1 MQSYL
6 SYQGDTMSNN
16 EANNAAPNLEQD
28 AENSNVAHDNIDR
41 SETVLEQTMN
51 EFNPEVN
58 GDDTIANNI
67 DVSVYEERIAQ
78 LESEVKAAKEGQAR
92 ANADAYNAQKR
103 MEQETEK
110 SRKFA
115 LQKFAKE
122 LLEVVDNL
130 ERAIVSVQADDD
142 ADDAILEG
150 VKLTHKSFLTV
161 LNKQGV
167 EVVDPKQEAFNP
179 ELHEAVGIDPEAPAD
194 TVGEVL
200 QKGYTL
206 NGRLLRPAMVK
217 VGQ

>member
-1 MQSYL
+1 
-6 SYQGDTMSNN
+6 MSN
-16 EANNAAPNLEQD
+16 ETNNTAPNHEHDTQSTTAAHNNVEQK
-28 AENSNVAHDNIDR
+28 
-41 SETVLEQTMN
+41 ETVLKETLD

-58 GDDTIANNI
+58 GGEGQTVESNI
-67 DVSVYEERIAQ
+67 DLQAYEDRIAQ
-78 LESEVKAAKEGQAR
+78 LEGEVKAAKEGQAR

-115 LQKFAKE
+115 LQSFAKE

-150 VKLTHKSFLTV
+150 VKLTHKSFLNV

-167 EVVDPKQEAFNP
+167 EVVNPEKEKFNP
-179 ELHEAVGIDPEAPAD
+179 DFHEAVGIDPEAEAD

>member
-1 MQSYL
+1 
-6 SYQGDTMSNN
+6 MSNN

-167 EVVDPKQEAFNP
+167 EVVDPQQEAFNP
-179 ELHEAVGIDPEAPAD
+179 ELHEAVGIDPKAPAD

>member
-1 MQSYL
+1 
-6 SYQGDTMSNN
+6 MSNN
-16 EANNAAPNLEQD
+16 EANNAAPNQ
-28 AENSNVAHDNIDR
+28 ENQTQNPNAAHDNIER
-41 SETVLEQTMN
+41 SETVLEQTLN

-58 GDDTIANNI
+58 GDNVIGNDI
-67 DVSVYEERIAQ
+67 DITTYEERIAQ
-78 LESEVKAAKEGQAR
+78 LEEEVKAAKEGQAR
-92 ANADAYNAQKR
+92 ANAEAYNAQKR

-115 LQKFAKE
+115 LQKFIKE

-150 VKLTHKSFLTV
+150 VKLTHKSFLNV

-167 EVVDPKQEAFNP
+167 EVVDPQNDKFDP
-179 ELHEAVGIDPEAPAD
+179 EFHEAVGIHPEAAAD

-200 QKGYTL
+200 QKGYNL
-206 NGRLLRPAMVK
+206 KRSFVASCYG
-217 VGQ
+217 

>member
-1 MQSYL
+1 
-6 SYQGDTMSNN
+6 MSNDTN
-16 EANNAAPNLEQD
+16 NTAPNHKHDADNSNAAQN
-28 AENSNVAHDNIDR
+28 NIDQN
-41 SETVLEQTMN
+41 ETVLKDTLN

-58 GDDTIANNI
+58 GDEQNQTVGNEINI
-67 DVSVYEERIAQ
+67 QAYEDRIAE
-78 LESEVKAAKEGQAR
+78 LEGEIKAAKEGQAR

-122 LLEVVDNL
+122 LLDVVDNL

-150 VKLTHKSFLTV
+150 VKLTHKSFLNV

-167 EVVDPKQEAFNP
+167 EVVNPENEKFNP
-179 ELHEAVGIDPEAPAD
+179 DFHEAVGIDPEAEAD

>member
-1 MQSYL
+1 MSEQPSQNQPNHQFDTENPKAAQS
-6 SYQGDTMSNN
+6 
-16 EANNAAPNLEQD
+16 
-28 AENSNVAHDNIDR
+28 NIERED
-41 SETVLEQTMN
+41 TVLEQTLE
-51 EFNPEVN
+51 EFDPTQNN
-58 GDDTIANNI
+58 GDKTTIDNEI
-67 DVSVYEERIAQ
+67 DLSAYEARIAE
-78 LESEVKAAKEGQAR
+78 LEGEVKSAKEGQAR

-130 ERAIVSVQADDD
+130 ERAIISVQQDDD
-142 ADDAILEG
+142 ADDAIMEG
-150 VKLTHKSFLTV
+150 VKLTHKTFLSV

-167 EVVDPKQEAFNP
+167 EVVNP
-179 ELHEAVGIDPEAPAD
+179 EGEKFNADFHEAVGIDPEAAAD

-206 NGRLLRPAMVK
+206 NGRLLRPAMVR

>member
-1 MQSYL
+1 
-6 SYQGDTMSNN
+6 MSNN
-16 EANNAAPNLEQD
+16 EANNPQD
-28 AENSNVAHDNIDR
+28 NPVHDNVGH
-41 SETVLEQTMN
+41 SETILEETLN
-51 EFNPEVN
+51 EFNPEAN
-58 GDDTIANNI
+58 GGDNDVVHSDI
-67 DVSVYEERIAQ
+67 DVSTYQARIAE
-78 LESEVKAAKEGQAR
+78 LEGEVKAAKEGQAR

-150 VKLTHKSFLTV
+150 VKLTHKSFLNV

-167 EVVDPKQEAFNP
+167 EVVDPQNAKFDP

-194 TVGEVL
+194 TVGDVL

>member
-167 EVVDPKQEAFNP
+167 EVVDPQQETFNP

>member
-1 MQSYL
+1 
-6 SYQGDTMSNN
+6 MSNN

-167 EVVDPKQEAFNP
+167 EVVDPQQETFNP

>member
-1 MQSYL
+1 
-6 SYQGDTMSNN
+6 MSEQTPNHQFDN
-16 EANNAAPNLEQD
+16 DNPNAAQ
-28 AENSNVAHDNIDR
+28 SNVEHESTI
-41 SETVLEQTMN
+41 LEQTLDEFDPTHNAGEETTIDN
-51 EFNPEVN
+51 E
-58 GDDTIANNI
+58 I
-67 DVSVYEERIAQ
+67 DLDAYQARITE
-78 LESEVKAAKEGQAR
+78 LEGALKEAKEGQAR

-130 ERAIVSVQADDD
+130 ERAIVSVNADTD
-142 ADDAILEG
+142 ADAAIIEG
-150 VKLTHKSFLTV
+150 VKLTHKSFLNV

-167 EVVDPKQEAFNP
+167 EVVNP
-179 ELHEAVGIDPEAPAD
+179 EGEKFNADLHEAVGIDPEAEPD
-194 TVGEVL
+194 MVGEVL

-206 NGRLLRPAMVK
+206 NGRLLRPAIVR

>member
-1 MQSYL
+1 
-6 SYQGDTMSNN
+6 MSNN
-16 EANNAAPNLEQD
+16 DANNTQNQAADQ
-28 AENSNVAHDNIDR
+28 A
-41 SETVLEQTMN
+41 ETVLEETLN
-51 EFNPEVN
+51 EFNPEEN
-58 GDDTIANNI
+58 GGEDSVIEGDI
-67 DVSVYEERIAQ
+67 DIQAYEERIAQ
-78 LESEVKAAKEGQAR
+78 LENEVKAAKEGQAR

-122 LLEVVDNL
+122 LLDVVDNL

-150 VKLTHKSFLTV
+150 VKLTHKSFLTA
-161 LNKQGV
+161 LEKQGV
-167 EVVDPKQEAFNP
+167 EVVNP
-179 ELHEAVGIDPEAPAD
+179 ENGKFDPEYHEAVGIDPEAAAD

>member
-1 MQSYL
+1 
-6 SYQGDTMSNN
+6 MSNN
-16 EANNAAPNLEQD
+16 ETNKAAPDLEHD
-28 AENSNVAHDNIDR
+28 AESSNVAHDNIDR

-58 GDDTIANNI
+58 GDETIANDI

-167 EVVDPKQEAFNP
+167 EVVDPQQETFNP

>member
-1 MQSYL
+1 
-6 SYQGDTMSNN
+6 MSNN

-67 DVSVYEERIAQ
+67 DVSVYGERIAQ

-167 EVVDPKQEAFNP
+167 EVVDPQQEAFNP
-179 ELHEAVGIDPEAPAD
+179 ELHEAVGIDPKAPAD

>member
-1 MQSYL
+1 M
-6 SYQGDTMSNN
+6 NN
-16 EANNAAPNLEQD
+16 DNQNDETTSATHD
-28 AENSNVAHDNIDR
+28 AEQATS
-41 SETVLEQTMN
+41 TVLEQTMK
-51 EFNPEVN
+51 EFDP
-58 GDDTIANNI
+58 ANNDGENEVI
-67 DVSVYEERIAQ
+67 HSEFDLKVYEDRIAE
-78 LESEVKAAKEGQAR
+78 LEGEVKAAKEGQAR

-115 LQKFAKE
+115 LQKFIKE

-130 ERAIVSVQADDD
+130 ERAIVSVENDDD
-142 ADDAILEG
+142 ADDAIMEG
-150 VKLTHKSFLTV
+150 VKLTHKTFLSV
-161 LNKQGV
+161 LSKQGV
-167 EVVDPKQEAFNP
+167 EVVNPDNDKFNP
-179 ELHEAVGIDPEAPAD
+179 EFHEAVGIDPDAPAD

>member
-1 MQSYL
+1 
-6 SYQGDTMSNN
+6 MSNN
-16 EANNAAPNLEQD
+16 EANNAAPNQ
-28 AENSNVAHDNIDR
+28 ENQTQNPNAAHDNIER
-41 SETVLEQTMN
+41 SETVLEQTLN

-58 GDDTIANNI
+58 GDNVIGNDI
-67 DVSVYEERIAQ
+67 DITTYEERIAQ
-78 LESEVKAAKEGQAR
+78 LEEEVKAAKEGQAR
-92 ANADAYNAQKR
+92 ANAEAYNAQKR

-115 LQKFAKE
+115 LQKFIKE

-167 EVVDPKQEAFNP
+167 EVVDPQQEAFNP